1 MLLNLGVLKTKYN
14 HFKRRE
20 IRVFI
25 INNVIILYELVVDIH
40 VNDHY
45 KIVNIRCGPICNR
58 SNFIVARESHVKA
71 LILKKFSL
79 INHSV

>member
-25 INNVIILYELVVDIH
+25 INNVII
-40 VNDHY
+40 
-45 KIVNIRCGPICNR
+45 IRASSGRTRER
-58 SNFIVARESHVKA
+58 S
-71 LILKKFSL
+71 L
-79 INHSV
+79 